1 MSWFYRFFTK
11 SDNEQ
16 VVTLD
21 SPYIQLT
28 GSATLTGAL
37 TQTGNQTVSGT
48 SRTVTSPL
56 YLGSGTLGIFFGTAT
71 PWDTGVTGADKGSV
85 YLQTVGGTVYYKT
98 EYSSKSWSTVTG
110 TTA

>member
-16 VVTLD
+16 VVTLN

-37 TQTGNQTVSGT
+37 AQTGAQ
-48 SRTVTSPL
+48 
-56 YLGSGTLGIFFGTAT
+56 
-71 PWDTGVTGADKGSV
+71 
-85 YLQTVGGTVYYKT
+85 
-98 EYSSKSWSTVTG
+98 TVTG
-110 TTA
+110 NLTVTGDVGVLEHTMLRTIKQFLEPLRQVQARCILVPVHSVSSSVRLHRGTQV